1 MVALQD
7 LCTGQL
13 DSHSDVLSV
22 AGGDAALAS
31 GAADGTV
38 TLWRNAE
45 EEGPQFFFM
54 SFQSLFF
61 FFRGSQWVNGFFYRV
76 SVRGSREFQ

>member
-22 AGGDAALAS
+22 TGGDAALAS

-45 EEGPQFFFM
+45 EEGPEFFFM
-54 SFQSLFF
+54 SFQCF
-61 FFRGSQWVNGFFYRV
+61 FFRGSQWVNSFFDRIC
-76 SVRGSREFQ
+76 VRGSREFQ